1 MRDPTAYSRRVF
13 LQQGVTLASTV
24 ATVPWFIERSAHGV
38 MHPLGCAVSS
48 RPGINDERILVV
60 VQLGGG
66 NDGLNTVV
74 PYFDNRY
81 YAARSTLAIGP
92 PGQAR
97 QGAGAALELDEDA
110 GLGLHPALSGLKELY
125 DDSKVSV
132 IQGVGYPNPNRS
144 HFASMDIW
152 QTGRTDGKGTG
163 WIGRYFDNTCNGS
176 PDPQGAVAI
185 GRQAPLALMGDV
197 QKPVAFENAGLFR
210 WTGQDLH
217 AALGEPYDAI
227 VRAGA
232 LEGVDANSQQSYL
245 MRTSLDAQ
253 VASDRIRTAV
263 AKRTLVNY
271 PGNRLANQLKMIGA
285 MIRDGLSTR
294 VYYASLGG
302 FDTHGSQLGSH
313 NNLMNQLGSSLKAF
327 QADLAAQGNEDRV
340 LTVVFS
346 EFGRRVAQNGSG
358 GTDHGTAAPMFLVGS
373 KVRPGIL
380 GNHPSLG
387 DLDRGDLKFG
397 IDFRSVYAG
406 ILGDWMQADSDAIL
420 GERFRRA
427 QLLKT

>member
-1 MRDPTAYSRRVF
+1 MTDPRAYSRRMF

-38 MHPLGCAVSS
+38 MHPLECAVSS
-48 RPGINDERILVV
+48 RPGIHDERILVV

-81 YAARSTLAIGP
+81 FAARPTLAIRP
-92 PGQAR
+92 PGQRRNSAPV
-97 QGAGAALELDEDA
+97 ALELDTTT
-110 GLGLHPALSGLKELY
+110 GLGLHPGLSGLKELY
-125 DDSKVSV
+125 DNAKVAI

-163 WIGRYFDNTCNGS
+163 WIGRYFDNTCSGK
-176 PDPQGAVAI
+176 PDSHAAI
-185 GRQAPLALMGDV
+185 ATGPHAPLAMIGNL
-197 QKPVAFENAGLFR
+197 QQPLTLENTEGQGLDGAR
-210 WTGQDLH
+210 VRTGN
-217 AALGEPYDAI
+217 LGRTNTD
-227 VRAGA
+227 
-232 LEGVDANSQQSYL
+232 SQASYL
-245 MRTSLDAQ
+245 MRRSLDTQ
-253 VASDRIRTAV
+253 VPSTRMCSAV
-263 AKRTLVNY
+263 AKQPLVNY
-271 PGNRLANQLKMIGA
+271 PENPLARQLKLIGA
-285 MIRDGLSTR
+285 LIRDGLSTR

-302 FDTHGSQLGSH
+302 FDTHGSQLASH
-313 NNLMNQLGSSLKAF
+313 HTLMNQLGNSLKSF

-346 EFGRRVAQNGSG
+346 EFGRRVAENGSG
-358 GTDHGTAAPMFLVGS
+358 GTDHGTAAPMFMVGS
-373 KVRPGIL
+373 RVRPGIV

-427 QLLKT
+427 QLLKTSG